1 MTTVA
6 PNASGR
12 LIDLSPEL
20 SDSYQ
25 AFFTAVFDGGS
36 LDPKCRAAAALAA
49 AMALGRQDVVRSF
62 LTAAKQV
69 GLTNED
75 IGHAA
80 AIVDVVRV
88 ESHQRVAESTGH
100 NHHSAPAAAAPKASK
115 SCC

>member
-6 PNASGR
+6 PNSTGR
-12 LIDLSPEL
+12 LIELSPEL

-36 LDPKCRAAAALAA
+36 LDPQCRATAALAA
-49 AMALGRQDVVRSF
+49 AMAMGRQDVIRSF
-62 LTAAKQV
+62 LAAAKQV

-75 IGHAA
+75 IGHVA
-80 AIVDVVRV
+80 AIIDVVRV
-88 ESHQRVAESTGH
+88 ESHQRVGEQQHT
-100 NHHSAPAAAAPKASK
+100 HHSAPASSAPKASK